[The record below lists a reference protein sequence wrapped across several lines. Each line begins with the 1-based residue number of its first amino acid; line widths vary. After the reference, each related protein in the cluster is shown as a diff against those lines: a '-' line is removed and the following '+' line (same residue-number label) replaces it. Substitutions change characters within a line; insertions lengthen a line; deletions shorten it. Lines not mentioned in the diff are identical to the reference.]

1 MNDNTFKM
9 IDSYLDG
16 ELNRSDEDILFEQL
30 AVNPEAREYLR
41 KVNFVGNQ
49 TRLSAAEFP
58 SPLEQNILNSVNKRT
73 ASPFTPA
80 VRLTGYFAAGISVIL
95 LIVTLF
101 LLGQVSEYRTEIK
114 TVLNHM
120 EKQDQVIEAL
130 YNSYP
135 AAEVKAEYSNEI
147 IVKPKI

>member
-1 MNDNTFKM
+1 MNENTLKM

-41 KVNFVGNQ
+41 KVNLVSNQ

-58 SPLEQNILNSVNKRT
+58 SSLEQNILSSVNKRSV
-73 ASPFTPA
+73 SPFTPA
-80 VRLTGYFAAGISVIL
+80 ARLTGYFAAGISIIL

-101 LLGQVSEYRTEIK
+101 LLSQVSDYRTEIK
-114 TVLNHM
+114 TVLNRV
-120 EKQDQVIEAL
+120 EKQDQMIEAL
-130 YNSYP
+130 YNSFP
-135 AAEVKAEYSNEI
+135 AAEVRAEYSNEI